1 VSGTVLTTSC
11 TQNPTAG
18 LIRPGD
24 MSVYVQVL
32 INLMVDGVEF
42 SIQNLPLPPAAP
54 TFRIQRCNT
63 DQHSADFI
71 KNTITASGH
80 SIYSI
85 FCCCC
90 ALETRRDITFPTMHM
105 ESTRVDMNSR
115 GGAYSRHPGYAN
127 RSERSMKK
135 LPQPPP
141 VDGDGENMK
150 VVALYDF
157 TASETSDL
165 NLRQGEVYTILHK
178 QDQLWWRAQDKD
190 GNKGF
195 IPSNYVTGTDNI
207 EANEWYCKNIN
218 RSEAETLLRQADK
231 DGGFIVRDSSQPNS
245 YTVSLY
251 TKALSPGMGEVRHYQ
266 VKRTDAGKF
275 FLAENYVFSSI
286 PDVIRYHQ
294 HNAAGL
300 VTRLRFPVGP
310 MGKCLP
316 ATAGFSSDKWE
327 INPSELTFMKEL
339 GSGQFGVVKLGKWRA
354 LCTVAIKIINEGAM
368 SEDDFLE
375 EAKIMTRLCH
385 PKLVQLYGVCTV
397 QRPICIVTELMEKG
411 SLLQVLHS
419 SADTLH
425 GGRLLT
431 MCQDVCEGMQYLED
445 NKFIHRDLAA
455 RNCLVNE
462 RNVVKVCDFGMTRY
476 VLDNQYTSS
485 MGAKFPVRWSPPEV
499 LHYQKY
505 SSKSDVWSFGVLMW
519 EVFSEGRTPFGN
531 RSNADVV
538 EEVTQGG
545 RLYRPQKCPQSIY
558 NIMFQCWHERPQ
570 GRPSFSDLLQ
580 GIKEAAE
587 EQSL

>member
-1 VSGTVLTTSC
+1 MIESS
-11 TQNPTAG
+11 
-18 LIRPGD
+18 
-24 MSVYVQVL
+24 
-32 INLMVDGVEF
+32 
-42 SIQNLPLPPAAP
+42 
-54 TFRIQRCNT
+54 
-63 DQHSADFI
+63 
-71 KNTITASGH
+71 H

-90 ALETRRDITFPTMHM
+90 AVESRT
-105 ESTRVDMNSR
+105 STRVDLNSK
-115 GGAYSRHPGYAN
+115 SEEFSKPPGYTN
-127 RSERSMKK
+127 RPERLTKK

-141 VDGDGENMK
+141 VNEDDEGEQQK

-157 TASETSDL
+157 EPSESYDL
-165 NLRQGEVYTILHK
+165 NLIKGEEYTVLHK
-178 QDQLWWRAQDKD
+178 QDQLWWRVQDKH

-195 IPSNYVTGTDNI
+195 IPSNYVTGINNI

-218 RSEAETLLRQADK
+218 RSEAETLLRQEER
-231 DGGFIVRDSSQPNS
+231 DGGFIVRESSQPNS
-245 YTVSLY
+245 YTVSVY
-251 TKALSPGMGEVRHYQ
+251 TKALSLGTGDVRHYQ
-266 VKRTDAGKF
+266 IKRTEAGKF

-286 PDVIRYHQ
+286 PEVIRYHQ

-300 VTRLRFPVGP
+300 VSRLRYPVGP

-354 LCTVAIKIINEGAM
+354 LCRVAIKVINEGSM
-368 SEDDFLE
+368 SEEDFIE

-411 SLLQVLHS
+411 SLLQVLQLN
-419 SADTLH
+419 AKTLH
-425 GGRLLT
+425 SVRLLA

-445 NKFIHRDLAA
+445 NNFLHRDLAA

-476 VLDNQYTSS
+476 VLDNSYTSS
-485 MGAKFPVRWSPPEV
+485 TGSKFPVRWSPPEV
-499 LHYQKY
+499 IHFQKY

-519 EVFSEGRTPFGN
+519 EVFSEGQIPFGS
-531 RSNADVV
+531 RSNTEVV
-538 EEVTQGG
+538 EEITEGG
-545 RLYRPQKCPQSIY
+545 RLYRPQKSPPNIY

-570 GRPSFSDLLQ
+570 GRPSFSELLQ
-580 GIKEAAE
+580 SIREAAE
-587 EQSL
+587 ELTL